1 MYAGDYEGRK
11 MKPITI
17 ERRGAGQTR
26 AYRPKGRTLDRARIR
41 AVVKYVALTAA
52 GILLFKAGQA
62 SALTERGYAAVGGE
76 GFALLL
82 PAFYYLISRAVRDMI
97 EDAQN
102 EKLQK

>member
-1 MYAGDYEGRK
+1 
-11 MKPITI
+11 MKPIKI
-17 ERRGAGQTR
+17 ERRKPVRPRRKRQGVPWYER
-26 AYRPKGRTLDRARIR
+26 AEVWTVAKYAVLTL
-41 AVVKYVALTAA
+41 A
-52 GILLFKAGQA
+52 GIMLFQAGQA
-62 SALTERGYAAVGGE
+62 RALTERGYAAVGGE